1 MIPSSQSDQKEEPIR
16 FAGAELPEDRHICA
30 FFNTPDEEY
39 RVLLPFIVEGVE
51 RGEKA
56 VHVVDPELRDDHLG
70 RLASGGLDVAS
81 LMKSGQLELLDWN
94 EMYYEDSGFD
104 ETRMIAK
111 WEAALDRAVQEGY
124 PRTRVVAHLEWWDK
138 DVRKLLRYESKFH
151 LRPYHSRDPVICT
164 YDLAK
169 HSGAFIIDVM
179 RTHPMILIGGL
190 LQKNPFYV
198 PPEQFLKE
206 LDERGPAEEGPAF

>member
-1 MIPSSQSDQKEEPIR
+1 MIPSSHSDQKVEPIR

-39 RVLLPFIVEGVE
+39 RVLLPFIVEGLE

-56 VHVVDPELRDDHLG
+56 LHVVDPELREDHLR
-70 RLASGGLDVAS
+70 RLGSAGLDIAS

-94 EMYYEDSGFD
+94 EVYFPDSRFD
-104 ETRMIAK
+104 ESRMLAK
-111 WEAALDRAVQEGY
+111 WEATLDRAVQEGY
-124 PRTRVVAHLEWWDK
+124 ARTRVIAHLEWWRN
-138 DVRKLLRYESKFH
+138 DVRELLRYEAKFN
-151 LRPYHSRDPVICT
+151 LRPYRSRDPVICT

-198 PPEQFLKE
+198 PPEQFLSE
-206 LDERGPAEEGPAF
+206 LDERGPTEEVSTF